1 MNANDLKDWLI
12 SQQQKWKYK
21 AETLGKN
28 NIAYI
33 DTRKCQWAY
42 NFVLE
47 ELENSSLEP
56 KEYDRRRN

>member
-1 MNANDLKDWLI
+1 MNADDLKDWLI
-12 SQQQKWKYK
+12 SQQQKWKHE

-47 ELENSSLEP
+47 ELENEFEKKIDYSSNNL
-56 KEYDRRRN
+56 

>member
-12 SQQQKWKYK
+12 SQQQKWKNE

-42 NFVLE
+42 AFVLE
-47 ELENSSLEP
+47 ELENEFRTKLKNES
-56 KEYDRRRN
+56 